1 MHYIYGGCVLLL
13 MDWVTFFSIISCL
26 LMKISFDQPFWI
38 VTYFFFLFLFVWVV
52 MPIHFE
58 EYHGSSIRHRQRC
71 SNTYCIL
78 LIHIVV
84 HTYLVMILHFIPKY
98 PLVIQLL
105 WHIHTHFNRYS
116 LYYAALT
123 SLIAHLSSFHV
134 HNWVSQLI
142 VPHAD
147 FRWLTLFLKL
157 MHPLSPLQMIT
168 ITIAFLILIGIVA
181 KLVSKMVAIR
191 VRSMLKWKMTSAT
204 RLSHCATVFLGILK
218 ILTNSTELIQPYLG

>member
-1 MHYIYGGCVLLL
+1 MFVNENFLRSTILNSYL
-13 MDWVTFFSIISCL
+13 
-26 LMKISFDQPFWI
+26 
-38 VTYFFFLFLFVWVV
+38 FFLLVFVWVV

-58 EYHGSSIRHRQRC
+58 EYHGSSIRHSQRC
-71 SNTYCIL
+71 SNTYCIV

-105 WHIHTHFNRYS
+105 WHIHTHCNQYS
-116 LYYAALT
+116 RYYAALT

-134 HNWVSQLI
+134 NNWVSQLI

-157 MHPLSPLQMIT
+157 MHPLSPWQMIT
-168 ITIAFLILIGIVA
+168 ITIAFLILIGIVV
-181 KLVSKMVAIR
+181 KLVSKMVVIR
-191 VRSMLKWKMTSAT
+191 VRSMLKWKMISAT
-204 RLSHCATVFLGILK
+204 RLSHCATVFLRVLK
-218 ILTNSTELIQPYLG
+218 ILTNSTELIQSYLG

>member
-1 MHYIYGGCVLLL
+1 MFVNEIFLWSTILNSYL
-13 MDWVTFFSIISCL
+13 
-26 LMKISFDQPFWI
+26 
-38 VTYFFFLFLFVWVV
+38 FFLFVFVWVV

-58 EYHGSSIRHRQRC
+58 EYHGSSIRHSQRC
-71 SNTYCIL
+71 SNTYYIL
-78 LIHIVV
+78 LIHIVVVV

-105 WHIHTHFNRYS
+105 WHIHTHCNRYS

-123 SLIAHLSSFHV
+123 SLIAQLSSFHV

-157 MHPLSPLQMIT
+157 MHPLSPWQMIT

-181 KLVSKMVAIR
+181 KLVSKMVTIR
-191 VRSMLKWKMTSAT
+191 VRSMLKWKMISAT
-204 RLSHCATVFLGILK
+204 RLSHCATVFLRVLK
-218 ILTNSTELIQPYLG
+218 ILTNSTELIQSYLG